1 MTITEPEWFGAL
13 SQSLFV
19 TLVDRLALFDAE
31 ERIDPGVAFVNPS
44 TTEMKI
50 PLAESHG
57 SLFPVTMTTKT
68 ATRVRDR
75 VAATRAR
82 QAAAGLVQ
90 VHLPLPA
97 DIVAEIDR
105 LKLER
110 GISSRAPIMEE
121 AIRLLIETNR
131 A

>member
-1 MTITEPEWFGAL
+1 MIK
-13 SQSLFV
+13 
-19 TLVDRLALFDAE
+19 
-31 ERIDPGVAFVNPS
+31 
-44 TTEMKI
+44 MKR
-50 PLAESHG
+50 PLAESRG

-68 ATRVRDR
+68 ATKVRDR

-105 LKLER
+105 LKLQR